1 MAISTLKKSV
11 TPPPPPPPAPK
22 PAAKPAAGA
31 PQQPAAST
39 LKSATTPKPQASA
52 NTPKPASTSTSSAG
66 ESLQRP
72 DTFSTPAEKP
82 KPQVALSSPQTQ
94 ATRSLSTGSQPVKS
108 SITDARGGT
117 GSPPPTSIT
126 NTLATTGSPAKSVAD
141 ARGKVAGP
149 ATQEI
154 GSASGG
160 VKKLASGAQE
170 ASTSA
175 ASGYD
180 KAAAALGGIAGSASP
195 AAAERQNFVTETD
208 GPLPTPAGTQR
219 AQDAATVPTVA
230 DDRAQAEASE
240 QAARDQA
247 AAEAAEI
254 QALAEPGAQ
263 PPPNTQVDQR
273 GDTTYVTTRNDAGE
287 VVSVRTAS
295 TDGDN
300 VSVSNTQY
308 NEDGTATRQSVEVS
322 EDSVVVQEG
331 TWNEARSANPQQPRT
346 QEELVADPTATTR
359 EQTFTEIDGNPAV
372 RTVESNSDGVLESTS
387 TFREQDDFDDIN
399 GGLHDQFQTKVVNL
413 NDTGYGPSYPVEKP
427 DPPLDRVDTNTTV
440 TPRGGEPQEIQQTS
454 FSQDGV
460 RVTSTD
466 TVNEEGEANPR
477 SWTLDVQ
484 VSATERRS
492 QDFVEGNQD
501 FQRVTTTHADGN
513 HVSVSTETQWKD
525 EEGVEQR
532 ATEDYDTTY
541 ADDGT
546 VAHAHSETVD
556 EHGSQTITDY
566 QRETAEN
573 GETTETT
580 TVSQDPADGP
590 PLSTSEAITTRPGA
604 NGRAEF
610 VRGSVTT
617 TGPDGTATASLDAS
631 RNVDPYAVT
640 VDGQP
645 VTDQSQL
652 SEEQAALAAAA
663 LDGLTAGIYDRF
675 APPEPGGR
683 PGDDASDASK
693 YTEQLKNIAGIPAAV
708 HEAANNQLAAT
719 RAKVG
724 VSSAGAASSALGLLS
739 AGQNLAQSIRAG
751 DVGQAIADGASAV
764 GSLVGAGEAAA
775 VYGTRNIPA
784 GQTAGTSVG
793 RLAQGVA
800 RWAGPVGSLINVGTS
815 IFDLTRADGDPFK
828 ISQAAVGIA
837 GGTLAAAVGIA
848 AATGAVG
855 GPVGAAVGAAIGLI
869 TYGVQ
874 WLIGKASETD
884 IPEVVI
890 RD

>member
-52 NTPKPASTSTSSAG
+52 NTPKPTSTSTSSAG
-66 ESLQRP
+66 ESLQQP
-72 DTFSTPAEKP
+72 DTFSPPAEKP

-94 ATRSLSTGSQPVKS
+94 AARSLSTGSRPAKS

-126 NTLATTGSPAKSVAD
+126 NTPATTGSPAKSVAD
-141 ARGKVAGP
+141 ARGKVASP

-170 ASTSA
+170 SSTSA

-180 KAAAALGGIAGSASP
+180 KAATALGGIAGSASP
-195 AAAERQNFVTETD
+195 AAAGRQNFVTETD

-230 DDRAQAEASE
+230 DDRAQAEATE
-240 QAARDQA
+240 QAAREQA

-372 RTVESNSDGVLESTS
+372 RTVESDSAGVVESTS
-387 TFREQDDFDDIN
+387 TFSQETSLEDIN
-399 GGLHDQFQTKVVNL
+399 EDLHEQFEVNL
-413 NDTGYGPSYPVEKP
+413 GEPVYTPDGSYYPSPEA

-440 TPRGGEPQEIQQTS
+440 TPRDGEPQEIQQSS

-466 TVNEEGEANPR
+466 TLNEEGEPNPR
-477 SWTLDVQ
+477 AWTLDKQ
-484 VSATERRS
+484 ISATERRS
-492 QDFVEGNQD
+492 QDFIEGNQD

-513 HVSVSTETQWKD
+513 QVSVSSETQWKNED
-525 EEGVEQR
+525 GEEQR
-532 ATEDYDTTY
+532 VTEDSTTTY

-546 VAHAHSETVD
+546 VAQAHSETVD
-556 EHGSQTITDY
+556 ETGTETTTDY
-566 QRETAEN
+566 QRTTAEN

-580 TVSQDPADGP
+580 TVSQDPQDGP
-590 PLSTSEAITTRPGA
+590 ELTTTEAITTRPGA
-604 NGRAEF
+604 NGHAEF
-610 VRGSVTT
+610 VRGSVTA
-617 TGPDGTATASLDAS
+617 TGPGGTATASLDAS
-631 RNVDPYAVT
+631 RNVDPYSVT

-645 VTDQSQL
+645 VTDQSEL
-652 SEEQAALAAAA
+652 SDDQAALAAAA
-663 LDGLTAGIYDRF
+663 LDGLTAGLNERF
-675 APPEPGGR
+675 AAPEPGRDGE
-683 PGDDASDASK
+683 DASDGSK
-693 YTEQLKNIAGIPAAV
+693 YTEQLKNIAGIPAEVQA
-708 HEAANNQLAAT
+708 AANNQLAAT
-719 RAKVG
+719 RARVG
-724 VSSAGAASSALGLLS
+724 VSSAAAATSALGLLS

-764 GSLVGAGEAAA
+764 GSLVGVGEAAA
-775 VYGTRNIPA
+775 IYGTRNIPA
-784 GQTAGTSVG
+784 GQTASTSAG
-793 RLAQGVA
+793 KLAQGVA
-800 RWAGPVGSLINVGTS
+800 KWAGPVGSLIGVGTS

-828 ISQAAVGIA
+828 VGQAAVGIA
-837 GGTLAAAVGIA
+837 GGTLAAAAGIGA
-848 AATGAVG
+848 AAGLWGGPAGAVA
-855 GPVGAAVGAAIGLI
+855 GAVIGVI

-890 RD
+890 